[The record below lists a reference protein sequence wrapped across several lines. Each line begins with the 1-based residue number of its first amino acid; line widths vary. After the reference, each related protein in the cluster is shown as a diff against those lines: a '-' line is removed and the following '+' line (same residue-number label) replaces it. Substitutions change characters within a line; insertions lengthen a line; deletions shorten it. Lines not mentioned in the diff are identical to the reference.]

1 MTVILCKEKERNMVD
16 FNANIS
22 EQKGFPQLDKDYWQ
36 SQKKVERPEANIFD
50 NLIQTNFDVEKLKGM
65 SVFNSKEK

>member
-1 MTVILCKEKERNMVD
+1 MVD

-36 SQKKVERPEANIFD
+36 SQKKIEKPEPNIFD
-50 NLIQTNFDVEKLKGM
+50 NLIQTNFDVEKLKGI